1 MINIKYIHGMNSKQN
16 KMLNTIMT
24 YLDTTA
30 AGDTPANASNP
41 WLMPVL
47 LVVMVVVF
55 YFVMIRPQKKQE
67 KQIAE
72 MRDSLAVG
80 DEVVTIGGIIGTVLI
95 IKDDKIMIETGND
108 RTKLTILRSSV
119 KTVLKDEDEAP
130 AK

>member
-1 MINIKYIHGMNSKQN
+1 
-16 KMLNTIMT
+16 MLNTIMT

-47 LVVMVVVF
+47 LVVMVAVF

>member
-1 MINIKYIHGMNSKQN
+1 
-16 KMLNTIMT
+16 MLNTIMT

-30 AGDTPANASNP
+30 AGNNTANTTNP
-41 WLMPVL
+41 WFMPAF
-47 LVVMVVVF
+47 LVIMVVVF
-55 YFVMIRPQKKQE
+55 YFLMIRPQKKQE

-72 MRDSLAVG
+72 MRDSLSVG
-80 DEVVTIGGIIGTVLI
+80 DEIVTIGGIIGTVLI

-108 RTKLTILRSSV
+108 KTKLTILRSSV

>member
-1 MINIKYIHGMNSKQN
+1 
-16 KMLNTIMT
+16 MLNTIMT

-108 RTKLTILRSSV
+108 RNKLTILRSSV

>member
-1 MINIKYIHGMNSKQN
+1 
-16 KMLNTIMT
+16 MLNTIMT

-119 KTVLKDEDEAP
+119 KTVLKDEDETP

>member
-1 MINIKYIHGMNSKQN
+1 
-16 KMLNTIMT
+16 MLNTIMT

-30 AGDTPANASNP
+30 AGDTPANASNL